1 MLAKLHEK
9 NMTLLDTQAKEGYEL
24 TPTQKK
30 KLDKWRKNKL
40 KVNK

>member
-1 MLAKLHEK
+1 MLGRLNDK
-9 NMTLLDTQAKEGYEL
+9 NMTLLDTQDKEGYKL
-24 TPTQKK
+24 TAEQKK